1 MSGGVEFSDI
11 ISRIDAMRYELRQ
24 DLTEIRKEL
33 KEDMQRTRHD
43 IRDEMGGRISMVEL
57 KVDKADRDLEEVKQK
72 QDENA
77 GRDKI
82 VMWGGALGIS
92 AFVNWLVKI
101 MAV

>member
-11 ISRIDAMRYELRQ
+11 INRIDSMRNEVRQ
-24 DLTEIRKEL
+24 DLKDMRQEL

-43 IRDEMGGRISMVEL
+43 LRDEMSGRISVVEL
-57 KVDKADRDLEEVKQK
+57 KVDKADKDLDEVKQK
-72 QDENA
+72 QDENV
-77 GRDKI
+77 GRDKV

-92 AFVNWLVKI
+92 AFVNWLVKV

>member
-11 ISRIDAMRYELRQ
+11 INRIDSMRHEVRQ
-24 DLTEIRKEL
+24 DLKDMRQEL

-43 IRDEMGGRISMVEL
+43 LRDEMGGRISMIEL
-57 KVDKADRDLEEVKQK
+57 KVDKTDKDLEEVKQK
-72 QDENA
+72 QDENV

>member
-1 MSGGVEFSDI
+1 MSGGVEYTDI
-11 ISRIDAMRYELRQ
+11 INRIDSMRHEVRQ
-24 DLTEIRKEL
+24 DLKDMRKEL

-43 IRDEMGGRISMVEL
+43 LRDEMGGRISMVEM
-57 KVDKADRDLEEVKQK
+57 KVDKTDKDLEEVKQK

>member
-11 ISRIDAMRYELRQ
+11 INRIDSMRNEVRQ
-24 DLTEIRKEL
+24 DLKDMRKEL

-43 IRDEMGGRISMVEL
+43 LRDEMGGRISLVEL
-57 KVDKADRDLEEVKQK
+57 KVDKTDKDLEEVKQK
-72 QDENA
+72 QDENS
-77 GRDKI
+77 GRDK
-82 VMWGGALGIS
+82 VVVWGGALGIS